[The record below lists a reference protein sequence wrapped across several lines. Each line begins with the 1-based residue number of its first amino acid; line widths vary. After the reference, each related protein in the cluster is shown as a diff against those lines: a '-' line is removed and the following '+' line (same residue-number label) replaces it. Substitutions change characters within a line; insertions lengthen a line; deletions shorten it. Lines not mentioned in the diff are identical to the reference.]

1 MENRY
6 LFRGKRIDN
15 EQWVEGFYFC
25 MTHPDGRHTHHFII
39 PLGADL
45 SLGTPIEKIQV
56 EVDPSTICRCTELKD
71 KNGTLIWEHD
81 IVKPHTTKVTS
92 VRRLIIKCYADTNDL
107 GNDLFAWYE
116 VLWHEN
122 YHCWWLSEI
131 YVEEG
136 EYLHEF
142 YSYDIEVIGNTF
154 DNPELL
160 EKENRKDS
168 CA

>member
-6 LFRGKRIDN
+6 LFRGKRKDN
-15 EQWVEGFYFC
+15 GEWMFG
-25 MTHPDGRHTHHFII
+25 
-39 PLGADL
+39 DL
-45 SLGTPIEKIQV
+45 VHSVYKIGDTCIGQYGTGV
-56 EVDPSTICRCTELKD
+56 GMHEVDTETICQCTGLKD
-71 KNGTLIWEHD
+71 KNGKLIWEHD
-81 IVKPHTTKVTS
+81 
-92 VRRLIIKCYADTNDL
+92 IIKCYADTNDL

-142 YSYDIEVIGNTF
+142 CSYDIEVIGTKF

-168 CA
+168 CGRK